1 MFLKRLDT
9 GMLQSNCYIVGD
21 AGEDASGEDAAGAKA
36 GGMGEAVAGHKASG
50 EAVVIDPGV
59 EPREVSQILK
69 ANQLILKYI
78 ILTHAHID
86 HIVQVGEL
94 KDVCG
99 GKVVIHEMDA
109 PLLGDKVLNGSVM
122 FGSDKRFREADILVK
137 DGDTLEIGS
146 VRLKFIHTPGHT
158 PGSMCIK
165 ATECLT
171 GTECGRIATAEAVVS
186 AVASAV
192 TSTEGGA
199 SAGAKA
205 GTGDCCI
212 FTGDTLFRRGV
223 GRTDLGA
230 GDSRQLAKSLS
241 RLMELQDEL
250 TVYPGHGPATSIGHE
265 RKIIG
270 K

>member
-9 GMLQSNCYIVGD
+9 GMLQSNCYIVGV
-21 AGEDASGEDAAGAKA
+21 AGEAVAGDEAA
-36 GGMGEAVAGHKASG
+36 GMGEAVGGCRAPG

-59 EPREVSQILK
+59 EPREVSQILE
-69 ANQLILKYI
+69 ANKLTLKYI

-94 KDVCG
+94 QDICG
-99 GKVVIHEMDA
+99 GKVVIHEKDA
-109 PLLGDKVLNGSVM
+109 PLLGDEVLNGSVM
-122 FGSDKRFREADILVK
+122 FGSDKRYREADILVK
-137 DGDTLEIGS
+137 DGDMLEIGS
-146 VRLKFIHTPGHT
+146 VRLEFIHTPGHT

-165 ATECLT
+165 ATELMNEASDAGVL
-171 GTECGRIATAEAVVS
+171 GTE
-186 AVASAV
+186 
-192 TSTEGGA
+192 A
-199 SAGAKA
+199 SAGTGA
-205 GTGDCCI
+205 GTCCI

-241 RLMELQDEL
+241 RLMELQDDL
-250 TVYPGHGPATSIGHE
+250 TVYPGHGPATSIGYE
-265 RKIIG
+265 RKILG